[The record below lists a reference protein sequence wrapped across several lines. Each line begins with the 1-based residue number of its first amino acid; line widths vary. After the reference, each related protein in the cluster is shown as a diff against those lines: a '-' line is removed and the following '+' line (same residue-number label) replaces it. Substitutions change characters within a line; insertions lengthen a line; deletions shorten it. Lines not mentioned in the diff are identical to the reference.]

1 MICVYVQIWKQRI
14 LEKLNAK
21 NIKFEG
27 NIKLINEIDFNE
39 LKARITQFYQ
49 NHDFG

>member
-1 MICVYVQIWKQRI
+1 METKNF

-39 LKARITQFYQ
+39 LKRVITQFYQ